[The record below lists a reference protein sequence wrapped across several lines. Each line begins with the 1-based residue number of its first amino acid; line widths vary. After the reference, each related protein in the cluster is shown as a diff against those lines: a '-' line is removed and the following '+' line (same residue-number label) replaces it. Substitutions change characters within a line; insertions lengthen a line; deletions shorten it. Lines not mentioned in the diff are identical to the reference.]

1 MPLVLY
7 EKWKPKPEAL
17 GIIEAANKILRDY
30 TAQGYDLTLR
40 QLYYQF
46 VALNLFPATRRWSW
60 NGTKWVRDP
69 DGTIN
74 AQPNYDWLGT
84 IINKGRMAGLV
95 DWDFIVDRT
104 RNLKKLG
111 HWDGPAKAV
120 ETIASAYHR
129 DLWARQEYRPEV
141 WIEKDALA
149 GVIAGVCDENDV
161 PYFSCRG
168 FTSLSEM
175 WGAARRHLEHIKG
188 GQKVVVFHLGDHDP
202 SGIDM
207 TRDVED
213 RLSLFITQDWANQE
227 MVGHRG
233 TKLTRQDVWHSMAQ
247 RVNIP
252 GREAIYRG
260 SEIRRLALN
269 MDQVQEFNPPPNTA
283 KQTDSRTAASNSQR
297 AE

>member
-111 HWDGPAKAV
+111 HWDGPVAALPACQRCGVQHVGTWSTLRAV
-120 ETIASAYHR
+120 KR
-129 DLWARQEYRPEV
+129 
-141 WIEKDALA
+141 
-149 GVIAGVCDENDV
+149 
-161 PYFSCRG
+161 
-168 FTSLSEM
+168 
-175 WGAARRHLEHIKG
+175 
-188 GQKVVVFHLGDHDP
+188 
-202 SGIDM
+202 
-207 TRDVED
+207 
-213 RLSLFITQDWANQE
+213 
-227 MVGHRG
+227 
-233 TKLTRQDVWHSMAQ
+233 
-247 RVNIP
+247 
-252 GREAIYRG
+252 
-260 SEIRRLALN
+260 
-269 MDQVQEFNPPPNTA
+269 
-283 KQTDSRTAASNSQR
+283 
-297 AE
+297 